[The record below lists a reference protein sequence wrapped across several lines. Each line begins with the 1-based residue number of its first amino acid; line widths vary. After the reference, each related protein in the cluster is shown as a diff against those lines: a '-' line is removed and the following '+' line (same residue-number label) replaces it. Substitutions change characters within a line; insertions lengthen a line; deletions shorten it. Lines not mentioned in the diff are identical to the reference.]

1 VVRAGADR
9 RCVSTA
15 LLPVTPPRR
24 TFGSAALAGAVAAAA
39 TVALGAAGS
48 VWAYPVGAV
57 LSGLLALVGGVV
69 LVVRARSAGD
79 RARFQAVF
87 GAGVVMWGAGQLMI
101 AAGVLAA
108 PGSPQ
113 VSTAGDVV
121 CTAAAPLALVGI
133 AAFPRSRGPAGR
145 RRRLAMDGVVLA
157 VAATALLWFAAFQ
170 PVTGRGADTVL
181 AVAVLLAD
189 LGLLSVGLQISLAT
203 LDRGVLVATTGFALF
218 ALGDLVVTHDLVQA
232 GGTWPWQAPA
242 AACLGWP
249 LISAGLLAVGSGP
262 AGPVRLRAL
271 TVEAR
276 TSAPT
281 TVLVMALAGALA
293 ISALADPAGLDAVS
307 VGLCVALVVLLCT
320 RELVLQHQR
329 LQLVRTLTDQAERDF
344 LTGLGNRRALL
355 DHLEDQDARGVG
367 GCVVVLDLDG
377 FKEVNDRIGHSA
389 GDRLLVEVARALV
402 ASAPRGWRC
411 FRLGGDEFAL
421 VGLGGVDEATTS
433 TSAVLAAVGRA
444 ALALD
449 GVAQVVVSA
458 SAGVAVLPDGGS
470 GDPLAGLS
478 DASTAMQ
485 EAKRAGRDRVV
496 VHSEDVAAAAR
507 RRVLIASRL
516 RSALAHDRLDAAMQP
531 VVDIVSGAVIGFEVL
546 SRWTDAE
553 LGTVRPDE
561 FVAVAEQHGLV
572 GEVGAAVLDRGL
584 AALRDIGGVERH
596 LRLSVN
602 ASPLE
607 LRTPGYVD
615 RVLDAL
621 RGAGVPADLLV
632 VEVTE
637 AVYVTPDDPAVTTLE
652 ALQAEGVRIAV
663 DDFGTGYSSLS
674 YLGRLPA
681 HVVKIDR
688 SLTAG
693 LAETRTRAV
702 VEALVRMGRALDL
715 EVIAEGVEDA
725 EQSAALT
732 ELGVRLGQ
740 GWLWSRAIAVTD
752 VAELTRVI
760 GPPARRASGAAVPR
774 LRAPRASLER

>member
-1 VVRAGADR
+1 MAPVLL
-9 RCVSTA
+9 TA
-15 LLPVTPPRR
+15 PRPHR
-24 TFGSAALAGAVAAAA
+24 VLGLAALGGALAAAA
-39 TVALGAAGS
+39 TVALGLSGS
-48 VWAYPVGAV
+48 VWAYPVGAL
-57 LSGLLALVGGVV
+57 LSGLLALSGGVL
-69 LVVRARSAGD
+69 LVGRARTSGD

-101 AAGVLAA
+101 AAGALAA

-170 PVTGRGADTVL
+170 PVTGNAPDTVL

-189 LGLLSVGLQISLAT
+189 LGLLSVGLQVSLAT
-203 LDRGVLVATTGFALF
+203 LDRGVLVAACGFALF
-218 ALGDLVVTHDLVQA
+218 TLGDLVVTHDLVEA

-249 LISAGLLAVGSGP
+249 LISVGLLAVGSGP
-262 AGPVRLRAL
+262 AGPRWLRGS

-293 ISALADPAGLDAVS
+293 ISALAHPAGLDAVS
-307 VGLCVALVVLLCT
+307 VGLSVALVVLLCA
-320 RELVLQHQR
+320 RELVMQHQR

-344 LTGLGNRRALL
+344 LTGLGNRRALV
-355 DHLEDQDARGVG
+355 DHLEELDHQGAG
-367 GCVVVLDLDG
+367 GAVVVVDLDG
-377 FKEVNDRIGHSA
+377 FKDVNDRIGHTA
-389 GDRLLVEVARALV
+389 GDELLVEVARALV

-421 VGLGGVDEATTS
+421 VGASGASGTGGVDEATAA

-444 ALALD
+444 AVALD

-458 SAGVAVLPDGGS
+458 SAGVAVLPDGS
-470 GDPLAGLS
+470 TGDPLTGLS
-478 DASTAMQ
+478 EASTAMQ

-507 RRVLIASRL
+507 RRVLIAHRL
-516 RSALAHDRLDAAMQP
+516 RAALAHDRLDAAMQP
-531 VVDIVSGAVIGFEVL
+531 VVDIVTGRVVGFEVL

-572 GEVGAAVLDRGL
+572 VELGVAVLGRGL
-584 AALRDIGGVERH
+584 AALRGIGGVERH
-596 LRLSVN
+596 LRISVN

-621 RGAGVPADLLV
+621 RSAGVPADLLV

-637 AVYVTPDDPAVTTLE
+637 AVYVTQDDPAVKTLE
-652 ALQAEGVRIAV
+652 VLQAEGVRIAV

-760 GPPARRASGAAVPR
+760 GPAPRGGSGAPSPE
-774 LRAPRASLER
+774 LPAPRTSLKR